1 MTAKM
6 LLEQYMA
13 ERHAL
18 GFVSKT
24 DEGCIRRFLRDYKE
38 PEDGKIVFSKEYV
51 LEHIGTGL
59 NQKANTVLR
68 DVSAINGFLNFVIR
82 KGFTAYKIPPKS
94 MPKEVRNFRAYIFT
108 DIEIEKMLDSA
119 DHFPVC
125 MQNPVKKYQIPVMFR
140 MLFNCGLR
148 TSELLNL
155 RVCDVDFT
163 EKVLAIRDTK
173 FHKSRLVPFTDAVAI
188 PLVNYLELF
197 PPASNEAILFASCCS
212 RSKGEQYG
220 ASWIHTQFRILLRM
234 SEIPYGGPDRGPRPH
249 DMRHTFA
256 VHCLNSWVL
265 AGEDLTAGLPV
276 LSTYL
281 GHNDLSGTQRYL
293 QLTAQMYPNITQ
305 KLEKQFG
312 ELIPT
317 MEVPR

>member
-1 MTAKM
+1 
-6 LLEQYMA
+6 
-13 ERHAL
+13 
-18 GFVSKT
+18 
-24 DEGCIRRFLRDYKE
+24 
-38 PEDGKIVFSKEYV
+38 
-51 LEHIGTGL
+51 
-59 NQKANTVLR
+59 
-68 DVSAINGFLNFVIR
+68 
-82 KGFTAYKIPPKS
+82 

-108 DIEIEKMLDSA
+108 DTEIEKMLDSA

-188 PLVNYLELF
+188 PLANYLELF

-256 VHCLNSWVL
+256 VHCLNNWVL
-265 AGEDLTAGLPV
+265 VGEDLTAGLPV

-281 GHNDLSGTQRYL
+281 GHNDLCQIALGIIPIHLVNASGVGVSLPNNRLVRQPADALAACINVRHRQIAPRLNAVYTVFYRSLKLGQR
-293 QLTAQMYPNITQ
+293 
-305 KLEKQFG
+305 
-312 ELIPT
+312 
-317 MEVPR
+317 

>member
-1 MTAKM
+1 M
-6 LLEQYMA
+6 
-13 ERHAL
+13 
-18 GFVSKT
+18 
-24 DEGCIRRFLRDYKE
+24 
-38 PEDGKIVFSKEYV
+38 
-51 LEHIGTGL
+51 
-59 NQKANTVLR
+59 
-68 DVSAINGFLNFVIR
+68 
-82 KGFTAYKIPPKS
+82 
-94 MPKEVRNFRAYIFT
+94 
-108 DIEIEKMLDSA
+108 
-119 DHFPVC
+119 
-125 MQNPVKKYQIPVMFR
+125 
-140 MLFNCGLR
+140 
-148 TSELLNL
+148 NL

-188 PLVNYLELF
+188 PLANYLELF

-220 ASWIHTQFRILLRM
+220 ASWIHTQFRTLLRM

-293 QLTAQMYPNITQ
+293 QLTAQMYPDITQ